1 MAENRFLRKERVLA
15 LMAKLPAEV
24 RAEARAAVD
33 EQAAFLVEQIRPNV
47 PRDHGDLAESL
58 EWHRNSKI
66 EKLGVVITEGAND
79 DTQGRKARAVEF
91 GRPDM
96 EAQPHFF
103 PTYRANKRKMQNAIQ
118 KRVRGR
124 IRRIWG
130 SGSQT

>member
-1 MAENRFLRKERVLA
+1 MASNRFAGKERA
-15 LMAKLPAEV
+15 LNRMRQIPVAV
-24 RAEARAAVD
+24 RSVAREAVD

-47 PRDHGDLAESL
+47 PRDEGDLADSL
-58 EWHRNSKI
+58 EWRRNPRGDKI
-66 EKLGVVITEGAND
+66 SVVVTEGAKD

-118 KRVRGR
+118 KRVRAA

-130 SGSQT
+130 SGT